1 MHHQK
6 ITIKYYFLEDAK
18 SILRSDRMKIAFD
31 ARGINWY
38 KGTGIGTYAE
48 NLLKSLL
55 SIDSENK
62 YRIYWSGD
70 DYNTFERENCSIK
83 MASKRYHR
91 FFQEHYFPVDIKN
104 NSIDI
109 YHISQNGIGLSEN
122 IDCLK
127 VVTIHDL
134 IPYIMPETVGRGY
147 LIKFLKY
154 IPRVIETSDAIIT
167 VSNCS
172 KNDILKFFPVDP
184 NKIFVTPLATD
195 KIYRPIDK
203 KYCKDYLSKK
213 YGINSN
219 FILYIGGFSPR
230 KNVDRL
236 IKAFEMVKS
245 SVQDDVKLL
254 ICGARKDAI
263 ETLQTLSDNSKV
275 SSSIIFT
282 DYVESYDLPIFYNA
296 CEIFVYPSLY
306 EGFGLPPLEAMS
318 CGAPVITSNISSIT
332 EVTNNCALLTNPLDV
347 HELSSSIYDLLTDKD
362 KRDIWSKKGLIQAG
376 NFSWIKTAAQT
387 LSIYKTLTESNSTEN
402 S

>member
-1 MHHQK
+1 
-6 ITIKYYFLEDAK
+6 
-18 SILRSDRMKIAFD
+18 MKIAFD

-38 KGTGIGTYAE
+38 KGTGIGTYTE

-55 SIDSENK
+55 SIDIKNK
-62 YRIYWSGD
+62 YSIYWSGN
-70 DYNTFERENCSIK
+70 DYSSFKKTNSSIK

-91 FFQEHYFPVDIKN
+91 FFQEHYFPMDIKN

-134 IPYIMPETVGRGY
+134 IPYIMPETVGKGY
-147 LIKFLKY
+147 LLKFLRY
-154 IPRVIETSDAIIT
+154 MPRVIEFSDAIIT

-184 NKIFVTPLATD
+184 NKIFVTPLAAD
-195 KIYRPIDK
+195 KIYKPMDK
-203 KYCKDYLSKK
+203 KYCKNYLNKK
-213 YGINSN
+213 YGINN
-219 FILYIGGFSPR
+219 KFILYIGGFSSR
-230 KNVDRL
+230 KNVDLL

-245 SVQDDVKLL
+245 SLQEDIKLL

-263 ETLQTLSDNSKV
+263 ENLQTISDNSKV
-275 SSSIIFT
+275 CESIIFT
-282 DYVESYDLPIFYNA
+282 DYVEGYDLPIFYNA

-332 EVTNNCALLTNPLDV
+332 EVAHDGAILINPSDVNALSTN
-347 HELSSSIYDLLTDKD
+347 IYDLLTDKSKKD
-362 KRDIWSKKGLIQAG
+362 YWSKKGLLRSCD
-376 NFSWIKTAAQT
+376 FSWIKTAEQT
-387 LSIYKTLTESNSTEN
+387 LTVYKELIEKDFLKI
-402 S
+402 